1 MNQQERILKLAQ
13 EKIAVVGLSSARF
26 GKTYKAA
33 FELAVMFTLANLWIS
48 VKENKPELLHEG
60 NNTKW
65 SDRVL
70 IRLDN
75 GDIIESYYWEG
86 LKEDRGFVPSGWG
99 YIDIFNT
106 PHVAHWMPVP
116 KLLKGGEK

>member
-1 MNQQERILKLAQ
+1 MTQQERILKLAM
-13 EKIAVVGLSSARF
+13 EKVAVVGPCSARY

-33 FELAVMFTLANLWIS
+33 FDLAVMFTLANLWIP
-48 VKENKPELLHEG
+48 VKEDLPKLLHEG

-75 GDIIESYYWEG
+75 GDIIESFYWEG
-86 LKEDRGFVPSGWG
+86 LKDDRGFVPSGWG
-99 YIDIFNT
+99 YIDMFNT
-106 PHVAHWMPVP
+106 RHVAHWMPVP
-116 KLLKGGEK
+116 KLPEGGAQ